1 MEAFEHSLFL
11 GLDHIGRLQWLEVK
25 PWISLKMTV
34 ISDKKM
40 QQLFAKNYKKVVSVV
55 VLQEM
60 VGWIQND
67 MEASKARKFIKC
79 TNTM

>member
-1 MEAFEHSLFL
+1 M
-11 GLDHIGRLQWLEVK
+11 
-25 PWISLKMTV
+25 KMTV
-34 ISDKKM
+34 ISAKKM

-67 MEASKARKFIKC
+67 MEASKARRFIKC
-79 TNTM
+79 TNTR